1 MISLPGHRTFHIFSY
16 AARLPT
22 KPPNTT
28 IKPVSFTCAM
38 GVICAPSRLKEYKGS
53 NFCNVAFDENG
64 DNYVKSLLNYNK
76 VKETGCF
83 VDLLTDSGAGQFEF
97 NATVANGD
105 MELKDCLN
113 SKSNGINSNMFPFAY
128 SIDIGW
134 FATLSKGPPYNK
146 CLKQRAKCLKRTG
159 LEIGW
164 SKKSTDKQ
172 FVSSKW
178 MASKLF
184 KFGDPT
190 TVCSDFHDH
199 DSTNKRANHI
209 EQERDCLFT
218 NPDFMIGSSIF
229 SFFVQCLAMIA
240 LYPVIFRSLRE
251 REKARDLRRKEQ
263 TIWTES
269 ALVLNALM
277 GGARMAR
284 QIAKSLLKDQLL
296 LELSVQTSLFPS
308 PSEEDEEVTEK
319 EVLQIDTLALPQSN
333 VLPRIRNGNIGEN
346 IKNDEI
352 RQNFPNILLFR
363 LQMLISNLTGRVS
376 FVHRGPTA
384 RRSFDR
390 ADVLVD
396 VGSANDLQV
405 IGVYGYNQNAAKLQS
420 LHINDVVKFTMLAV
434 VEQNQE
440 RALWTGSVPYVLR
453 FSKGSTLQIISQQ
466 QQTNNGNGV
475 LPANNTLLNIANN
488 NNTHNQ
494 LINGGNVE
502 PAHGPPQ
509 DNLQL
514 NNNGNG
520 NQAGSGLARGSRA
533 NGNAAAGSGLHL

>member
-178 MASKLF
+178 MAI
-184 KFGDPT
+184 GDPT

-199 DSTNKRANHI
+199 DSTNKRNSHFKISVGQNETNFDGKSYSSCTPQNCLFDEEVIKPKAWKIEDKIFLNEKYRYLFVFYLLPQKASVFPSKGISISKEDKIEGPICNIFVKFILIIIQSGSDMGLEQKKNGTKYKLLMLGNKVIPSTTSTTEITTTKATPLFGLFQAIVWAVSIAVAVLVALGMIIWGLSIKCNKSANHI

-333 VLPRIRNGNIGEN
+333 T
-346 IKNDEI
+346 
-352 RQNFPNILLFR
+352 PN
-363 LQMLISNLTGRVS
+363 
-376 FVHRGPTA
+376 
-384 RRSFDR
+384 
-390 ADVLVD
+390 
-396 VGSANDLQV
+396 AN
-405 IGVYGYNQNAAKLQS
+405 
-420 LHINDVVKFTMLAV
+420 
-434 VEQNQE
+434 
-440 RALWTGSVPYVLR
+440 
-453 FSKGSTLQIISQQ
+453 
-466 QQTNNGNGV
+466 
-475 LPANNTLLNIANN
+475 
-488 NNTHNQ
+488 
-494 LINGGNVE
+494 
-502 PAHGPPQ
+502 
-509 DNLQL
+509 
-514 NNNGNG
+514 
-520 NQAGSGLARGSRA
+520 
-533 NGNAAAGSGLHL
+533 